1 MSKQVSP
8 DDASIFQVS
17 GSMAFFSW
25 LICEHPN
32 LWQKIGRL
40 ETSVIEDAL
49 DSVKIEKPV
58 YVSGL
63 ARSGSTILL
72 EILAQVPG
80 VISHT
85 YKDFPPVFTPYAWN
99 KLLSQIAPAEAKPA
113 ERAHKDGI
121 LVTLDSPEA
130 MEEPLWMSFFPQA
143 HDPSQSNVITAG
155 DQDNGF
161 SEFYPAHIRKL
172 LAVSNGERYLAKAN
186 YQITRLEYL
195 LGLFPDARFVV
206 PVRAPVAHI
215 ASLVKQHDLFTRGQ
229 RANERARKHLRRVG
243 HLEFGLDRA
252 PINTGDNERT
262 AEIERH
268 WEQGEELIGW
278 AKYWDQI
285 YAYLLTRLEA
295 NPQLAAATQLIV
307 FEDLCAD
314 PAARLGE
321 LMTHCGYEVSDEF
334 MQAAAGRIKAPTYY
348 KSKFSESEQALIAAE
363 TDATME
369 RIRAAVRS

>member
-1 MSKQVSP
+1 MSKQVSS

-25 LICEHPN
+25 LICGHPN
-32 LWQKIGRL
+32 FWKKIGRL
-40 ETSVIEDAL
+40 ETSVVEDA
-49 DSVKIEKPV
+49 IESLTITKPV

-80 VISHT
+80 VVSHL

-99 KLLSQIAPAEAKPA
+99 KLLAQIAPAEAKPA

-143 HDPSQSNVITAG
+143 HDPKQSNVINAG
-155 DQDNGF
+155 DADNGF
-161 SEFYPAHIRKL
+161 GDFYPAHIRKL
-172 LAVSNGERYLAKAN
+172 LAVRGGDRYLAKAN

-195 LGLFPDARFVV
+195 LSLFPDANFVV
-206 PVRAPVAHI
+206 PVREPAAHI
-215 ASLVKQHDLFTRGQ
+215 ASLVKQHDLFARGQ
-229 RANERARKHLRRVG
+229 RANERARQHLRRVG
-243 HLEFGLDRA
+243 HYEFGLDRA
-252 PINTGDNERT
+252 PINTGNNERT
-262 AEIERH
+262 AEILQH
-268 WEQGEELIGW
+268 WERGEELVGW

-285 YAYLLTRLEA
+285 YGYLLERLEA

-314 PAARLGE
+314 PATRLAD
-321 LMTHCGYEVSDEF
+321 LMTHCGYEVSAEF
-334 MQAAAGRIKAPTYY
+334 MQTAAGRIKAPTYY
-348 KSKFSESEQALIAAE
+348 QSKFSDTELAIIAAE
-363 TDATME
+363 TRLTMD
-369 RIRAAVRS
+369 RIRAAVR